1 MNTWD
6 YDIEHRANG
15 WCCPAL
21 RLFGFRSEEA
31 LYKAIQRKLRKGK

>member
-1 MNTWD
+1 MNT
-6 YDIEHRANG
+6 YDFDVECKGNRWN
-15 WCCPAL
+15 CPSL